1 MVKAAAISPL
11 IEYDLGRCGGRGEVA
26 GADEAGRGCLAG
38 PLAAA
43 AVVFDYRRLDARA
56 LGQLAG
62 LKDSKKLTPA
72 ARETLYPL
80 ILRHAARV
88 ALVLASARTID
99 GQGLHVTNL
108 RALAD
113 SLAALAP
120 CPEVVLVDG
129 YALPAGPAGHEP
141 LKKGDSLSAA
151 VAAAS
156 IVAKVARDRVMRLAH
171 LDLPDYGFD
180 RHMGYATAEH
190 IAVIAERGYSSF
202 HRRSFRIN
210 SLTP

>member
-1 MVKAAAISPL
+1 MARVAHSSLL
-11 IEYDLGRCGGRGEVA
+11 IAFDLELCGSMGMVA

-43 AVVFDYRRLDARA
+43 AVVFDYRRLDSAA
-56 LGQLAG
+56 IGGLAG

-72 ARETLYPL
+72 AREALYPL
-80 ILRHAARV
+80 ILRHASRV
-88 ALVLASARTID
+88 ALVLASPRTID
-99 GQGLHVTNL
+99 EKGLHVTNL
-108 RALAD
+108 KALGD
-113 SLAALAP
+113 SLSAVAP
-120 CPEVVLVDG
+120 LPEIILVDG
-129 YALPAGPAGHEP
+129 YALPDGPDGHAP

-156 IVAKVARDRVMRLAH
+156 IVAKVARDRVMKKVH
-171 LDLPDYGFD
+171 QDLPQYGFD

-190 IAVIAERGYSSF
+190 IDAIRENGYSAF

>member
-1 MVKAAAISPL
+1 MAKAITVSPL

-43 AVVFDYRRLDARA
+43 AVVFDYRRLDSAA
-56 LGQLAG
+56 IGELAG

-72 ARETLYPL
+72 AREALYPL

-99 GQGLHVTNL
+99 EKGLHVTNL
-108 RALAD
+108 TALSA
-113 SLAALAP
+113 SLSALDFL
-120 CPEVVLVDG
+120 PEVVLVDG
-129 YALPAGPAGHEP
+129 YALPGGPPGHEP

-156 IVAKVARDRVMRLAH
+156 VIAKVARDRLMKRAH
-171 LDLPDYGFD
+171 HDFPQYGFD
-180 RHMGYATAEH
+180 RHMGYATADH
-190 IAVIAERGYSSF
+190 IAAISENGYSAF